1 MLKPK
6 NADDYFANG
15 CGRCPLGGTADCKV
29 HFWEKEL
36 RVLRNAVLE
45 TGLVEELKWGVACYT
60 HQKKNILILSAFKNY
75 CSVSFFK
82 GALLQDEHGILTK
95 QGENSEAGRLIKF
108 TNLKEVEKLLPLL
121 KPYIYEAIEVEK
133 SGAKVVSKKIEDYP
147 QPDELKAIFK
157 TNPALKKAFQALTPG
172 RQRGYLL
179 HFSQAKQSSTRTSR
193 IEKCIPKIMKGLGFH
208 D

>member
-1 MLKPK
+1 MIKPLS
-6 NADDYFANG
+6 ATDYFANG

-29 HFWEKEL
+29 HSWEKEL

-82 GALLQDEHGILTK
+82 GALLQDEHCILTK
-95 QGENSEAGRLIKF
+95 QGENSEAARLIKF
-108 TNLKEVEKLLPLL
+108 TNLNEVEKLLPLL

-133 SGAKVVSKKIEDYP
+133 SGAKVLSKKIEDYP
-147 QPDELKAIFK
+147 KPDELQAIFK
-157 TNPALKKAFQALTPG
+157 TNPAFKKAFESLTPG
-172 RQRGYLL
+172 KQKGYLL
-179 HFSQAKQSSTRTSR
+179 HFSQPKQSSTRTSR

>member
-6 NADDYFANG
+6 NADDYFADG

-45 TGLVEELKWGVACYT
+45 TGLIEELKWGVACYT
-60 HQKKNILILSAFKNY
+60 YQKKNILILSAFKNY

-82 GALLQDEHGILTK
+82 GSLLQDEHGILTK
-95 QGENSEAGRLIKF
+95 QGENSEGGRLIKF

-121 KPYIYEAIEVEK
+121 KPYIYEAIELEK
-133 SGAKVVSKKIEDYP
+133 SGAKVVSKNIEEYP
-147 QPDELKAIFK
+147 RPDELKNIFK
-157 TNPALKKAFQALTPG
+157 TNPALKKAFEALTPG

-179 HFSQAKQSSTRTSR
+179 HFSQPKQSSTRTSR
-193 IEKCIPKIMKGLGFH
+193 IEKSIPKIMKGLGFH